1 VPIVSLA
8 SALMAAIAIHG
19 QGQDASRPVLDAA
32 ASDPVVMGWMEGSP
46 VPPDKQIRFSD
57 ESFLRFPQTR
67 WSFSNIRQLMPTSVV
82 ARGDSTAVP
91 LARAERSDLDGVTF
105 QPIGSS
111 ETMTWAQSLAANY
124 TDGIVVLHRGRIVY
138 ERYFGVLQAH
148 EPHIAFSVTKSFV
161 ATVAAALVA
170 EGVIDERAQVA
181 SYVPELKSTGFADAT
196 IRQLLDMTTGLDYSE
211 VYTDRNSAVWQ
222 FTRAGGFL
230 PRPAGDQGPGSFYE
244 YLQTVKKASPHGER
258 FAYKTVN
265 TDALGWVLRRV
276 TGKSLS
282 SLLRERIWS
291 KLGVEQDGFFTVDAT
306 GVEFAGGGLNLTLR
320 DMARF
325 GEMMRLGGRYNGQQI
340 VPASVVD
347 DVRRGGNREH
357 FAPAGYKTL
366 PGWSYRTMWWVSHN
380 DHGAYTARGV
390 HGQGIYVDPK
400 AEMVIARFASHP
412 MAGNVNLDPTSL
424 PAYDAIA
431 KHLMAAGNPSSRS
444 ARAKSSRRD

>member
-1 VPIVSLA
+1 
-8 SALMAAIAIHG
+8 
-19 QGQDASRPVLDAA
+19 
-32 ASDPVVMGWMEGSP
+32 
-46 VPPDKQIRFSD
+46 
-57 ESFLRFPQTR
+57 
-67 WSFSNIRQLMPTSVV
+67 
-82 ARGDSTAVP
+82 
-91 LARAERSDLDGVTF
+91 
-105 QPIGSS
+105 
-111 ETMTWAQSLAANY
+111 
-124 TDGIVVLHRGRIVY
+124 
-138 ERYFGVLQAH
+138 
-148 EPHIAFSVTKSFV
+148 
-161 ATVAAALVA
+161 VA
-170 EGVIDERAQVA
+170 EGDIDERAHVA

-282 SLLRERIWS
+282 GLLRERIWS
-291 KLGVEQDGFFTVDAT
+291 KLGVEQDGLFTVDAT
-306 GVEFAGGGLNLTLR
+306 GVEFAGGGFNLTLR

-325 GEMMRLGGRYNGQQI
+325 GEMMRMGGHYNGQQI
-340 VPASVVD
+340 VPAAVVD

-366 PGWSYRTMWWVSHN
+366 PGWSYRSMWWVSHN

-390 HGQGIYVDPK
+390 HGQAIYVDPK

-412 MAGNVNLDPTSL
+412 MAGNVNLDPMSL
-424 PAYDAIA
+424 PAYDAVA
-431 KHLMAAGNPSSRS
+431 KHLMAAGNPSRS
-444 ARAKSSRRD
+444 APAKSSRRD